1 MIVPRDNVRKAVERT
16 MLLDTS
22 GDADTRLQAA
32 IAATAQALALP
43 VETVRECV
51 EQQEQAA

>member
-1 MIVPRDNVRKAVERT
+1 MVVSRDKVRACIERAL
-16 MLLDTS
+16 LLDQRS
-22 GDADTRLQAA
+22 DLEAA

-51 EQQEQAA
+51 EQEQAAC